1 MRKDMVPPA
10 TELAVAGAL
19 VRFYHRRVRL
29 RLEWS
34 PIRVEIEFY
43 EKLW

>member
-1 MRKDMVPPA
+1 MTRDRVPPA
-10 TELAVAGAL
+10 TVSAVAGAL

-34 PIRVEIEFY
+34 PIRVEIAFY
-43 EKLW
+43 EKLR